1 MELGDFLNTLYSVG
15 LWCEKIELDDDN
27 DNDAGVLGMEMV
39 GMVVFVE
46 SGTDVNLFAEC

>member
-15 LWCEKIELDDDN
+15 LWWEKIELDDDN
-27 DNDAGVLGMEMV
+27 DNDAGVLGMEMI